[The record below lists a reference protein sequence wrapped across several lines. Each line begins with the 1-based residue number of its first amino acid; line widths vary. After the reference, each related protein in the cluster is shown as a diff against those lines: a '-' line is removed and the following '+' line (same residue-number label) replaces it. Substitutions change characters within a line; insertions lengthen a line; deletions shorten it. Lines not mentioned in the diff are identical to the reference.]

1 MHLAVVVP
9 VKAFDAAKA
18 RLHGALDDTE
28 RSRLARWTASRVIE
42 AARPACTFV
51 ACDSDD
57 VATLAES
64 LGASVLWCPGL
75 GLNGAI
81 DHAVDTITG
90 KGFDHVLV
98 AHGDLPLADR
108 LTRLARTGEVVIVPD
123 RRREGTNV
131 LVRPCALDLRAAY
144 GPGSYRTHLTAA
156 IATGA
161 PVHVRLDRR
170 LALDIDTVD
179 DCRHPLV
186 AESVTR
192 LLGRSVT

>member
-90 KGFDHVLV
+90 TTSWWHTSTS
-98 AHGDLPLADR
+98 PSP
-108 LTRLARTGEVVIVPD
+108 I
-123 RRREGTNV
+123 
-131 LVRPCALDLRAAY
+131 
-144 GPGSYRTHLTAA
+144 GSPVSP
-156 IATGA
+156 A
-161 PVHVRLDRR
+161 PVK
-170 LALDIDTVD
+170 
-179 DCRHPLV
+179 
-186 AESVTR
+186 S
-192 LLGRSVT
+192 